1 MRNKRLWATL
11 SLCLCLGG
19 CIADE
24 ELIQISDQYAGV
36 PVVNYSNEDGLWRIS
51 DMPQEGRMK
60 IGPSLS
66 RTIVGA
72 SFGADVTFVPP
83 TGRETAST
91 AEQWLA
97 SIGRACVITEGT
109 PLFREQWEFRYSC
122 R

>member
-1 MRNKRLWATL
+1 MKNKYLWPAFFI
-11 SLCLCLGG
+11 CLCLGG
-19 CIADE
+19 CISGE
-24 ELIQISDQYAGV
+24 EEIQISDQYAAV
-36 PVVNYSNEDGLWRIS
+36 PVANYSNEHGLWRIS
-51 DMPQEGRMK
+51 DMPEEGRLK

-66 RTIVGA
+66 RTSVGA

-83 TGRETAST
+83 SRGETAST

-97 SIGRACVITEGT
+97 SIGRACVITDGT

>member
-1 MRNKRLWATL
+1 MRSKCLWATL

-19 CIADE
+19 CLADE
-24 ELIQISDQYAGV
+24 DLIQISDEYAGV
-36 PVVNYSNEDGLWRIS
+36 RAVNYSNRDGLWRIS
-51 DMPQEGRMK
+51 DMPEEGRMK

-72 SFGADVTFVPP
+72 SFGAGVTFVPP
-83 TGRETAST
+83 TGRETAGT

-97 SIGRACVITEGT
+97 SIGRACVITEVT
-109 PLFREQWEFRYSC
+109 PLFREQWEFRYAC

>member
-1 MRNKRLWATL
+1 MRNRCLWAAL
-11 SLCLCLGG
+11 SLYVYLGG
-19 CIADE
+19 CISGE
-24 ELIQISDQYAGV
+24 ELIQISDQYAAV
-36 PVVNYSNEDGLWRIS
+36 PVVNYSNGDGLWRIS
-51 DMPQEGRMK
+51 DMPQEARLK

-66 RTIVGA
+66 RTIVAA
-72 SFGADVTFVPP
+72 SFGAGVTFSGP
-83 TGRETAST
+83 TGRETAIT